1 MMETTR
7 FSRPLRSAIGILSI
21 VFLLSACGS
30 SGVNDNETK
39 VLYQAVAKDDTA
51 KFKIHLTDKTF
62 YGQMEIL
69 YGKQYKD
76 SGDVNGIVKGD
87 SLLGTYH
94 FQHYG
99 IEEWHRIPI
108 ALLKK
113 DKKLIMGV
121 GSMVI
126 YMNMT
131 FFDKK
136 IPVDYE
142 HPKFVFEKVH

>member
-1 MMETTR
+1 MMETTQ
-7 FSRPLRSAIGILSI
+7 FSRSLISAIGILSI

-39 VLYQAVAKDDTA
+39 TLYQAVAKDDTA
-51 KFKIHLTDKTF
+51 RLKIKLTDKTF

-76 SGDVNGIVKGD
+76 SGDVNGIIKGD

-108 ALLKK
+108 ALLKR

>member
-1 MMETTR
+1 MNA
-7 FSRPLRSAIGILSI
+7 LGIAGL
-21 VFLLSACGS
+21 VFMLAACSS
-30 SGVNDNETK
+30 SGTNDNEKK
-39 VLYQAVAKDDTA
+39 VLYQAIAKNDTA
-51 KFKIHLTDKTF
+51 KLNIHLTDKTF
-62 YGQMEIL
+62 YGQMEII
-69 YGKQYKD
+69 YDKQYKD

-87 SLLGTYH
+87 SLLLGTYH

-131 FFDKK
+131 FFDKN
-136 IPVDYE
+136 IPVDYQ
-142 HPKFVFEKVH
+142 HPKFIFEKVH